1 MTDIL
6 LNVNQAA
13 AQLQVSV
20 RRVRK
25 LCEQG
30 RLPAT
35 KLGWSWIIRSADVEA
50 YVRHK
55 AGSAE

>member
-1 MTDIL
+1 MSEL
-6 LNVNQAA
+6 LTADQAA
-13 AQLQVSV
+13 EQLKVSV

-25 LCEQG
+25 LCEEG

-50 YVRHK
+50 YLAQPRK
-55 AGSAE
+55 ARL

>member
-1 MTDIL
+1 MSEL
-6 LNVNQAA
+6 LTADQAA
-13 AQLQVSV
+13 EQLQVSV

-50 YVRHK
+50 YLRHK
-55 AGSAE
+55 ACSAE